1 MSTYDML
8 IQEGEKKGRIE
19 GEKKGRVEGVKVLLK
34 ANVPES
40 FIAKE
45 MGFTLQEVRRIRRE
59 MINNGELPAK
69 K

>member
-8 IQEGEKKGRIE
+8 IQEGKIE
-19 GEKKGRVEGVKVLLK
+19 GKIEGVKVLLK
-34 ANVPES
+34 VGIAES

-45 MGFTLQEVRRIRRE
+45 MGFTLQEVHRIKQE
-59 MINNGELPAK
+59 MIKNGELPSK